1 MGEWIAF
8 VVVHLLA
15 LAFLVYLPLTRR
27 FCQWFFTWR
36 TMRRTLVGV
45 AILATLL
52 AIFYAVE
59 NWRGKR
65 AWEQCKRD
73 LAAKGEL
80 LDWTTCIPAPIPD
93 DENIIKAPKMA
104 EWFIKPKPGANLPEE
119 MKLKVGTSTALM
131 ELAKR
136 NGSNGPV
143 LLARVVVVPTRSG
156 ATNKADAVVA
166 FDTPG
171 ASERLGELVQAI
183 VGPSVAAV
191 GGGASLTRQPL
202 SQIKPARIVLQT
214 DRPCDTTNLSSA
226 LPTSLFAADLGRLR
240 IEADGE
246 AESYRLLLAPN
257 PTLSAEEY
265 LNGSDPCMHLDLIR
279 EALKRPHIRMDDD
292 YRRPFEIPIVNFVAI
307 RNLAQ
312 TAAQRAQ
319 CCLLLGRSDQAFR
332 ELSLNFELRRLLAAK
347 PTTLVAAMI
356 DVAIK
361 GLDAGI
367 IAEGFRLQAW
377 REPELVALQK
387 QLQEINVLS
396 AVAESFRMEP
406 AAVRYTIETSS
417 AGELARVFFGHSG
430 INLWTRITDP
440 VYLLL
445 KVAPQGWL
453 YQNLAVSS
461 TITATESF
469 DTEHWIIKPGAAEA
483 ANRELERLATHRSPY
498 TILATIALPN
508 YARATRTTARNQ
520 TLVNQALIVCGL
532 ERYRLAHGGYPANL
546 DALLP
551 QFVEKLPPDV
561 IGGQPLKYRRTDD
574 GQFLLYSIGWN
585 EKDEGGTPG
594 KDSDTGDW
602 VWTTTK

>member
-1 MGEWIAF
+1 MNTFSSPATPAKPPWAGRLF
-8 VVVHLLA
+8 
-15 LAFLVYLPLTRR
+15 RR
-27 FCQWFFTWR
+27 CFSWR
-36 TMRRTLVGV
+36 AMRRTLVGT
-45 AILATLL
+45 AIFATLL
-52 AIFYAVE
+52 AVFYAEE
-59 NWRGKR
+59 NWRGRR

-73 LAAKGEL
+73 LKAKGEL
-80 LDWTTCIPAPIPD
+80 LDWKDCIPAPIPD

-104 EWFIKPKPGANLPEE
+104 EWFIKPKPGASLPEE

-143 LLARVVVVPTRSG
+143 LLARVIVVPADMT
-156 ATNKADAVVA
+156 ATTKADTVVA
-166 FDTPG
+166 FDTLG
-171 ASERLGELVQAI
+171 APERLGRFVQAI
-183 VGPSVAAV
+183 VGPNAAGV
-191 GGGASLTRQPL
+191 EGGASLTRQPL
-202 SQIKPARIVLQT
+202 SQIKPSRIVLQT
-214 DRPCDTTNLSSA
+214 DRPRDTTNLSSA
-226 LPTSLFAADLGRLR
+226 LPTSLFAADLGCLR
-240 IEADGE
+240 IETDGE
-246 AESYRLLLAPN
+246 ADSFRLLLAPK

-292 YRRPFEIPIVNFVAI
+292 YQRPFEVPIVNFVAI

-319 CCLLLGRSDQAFR
+319 CCLLLGRSEQAFR

-356 DVAIK
+356 DVAIT

-387 QLQEINVLS
+387 QLREVNVLS

-469 DTEHWIIKPGAAEA
+469 DTEQWIIKPGVAEA

-498 TILATIALPN
+498 TILATVALPN

-532 ERYRLAHGGYPANL
+532 ERYRLAHGRYPEAL
-546 DALLP
+546 DALVP

-561 IGGQPLKYRRTDD
+561 IGGQPLKYRRTAGD
-574 GQFLLYSIGWN
+574 QFLLYSVGWN
-585 EKDEGGTPG
+585 EKDDGGQVVLN
-594 KDSDTGDW
+594 KDGSADREKGDW
-602 VWTTTK
+602 VWPLATK